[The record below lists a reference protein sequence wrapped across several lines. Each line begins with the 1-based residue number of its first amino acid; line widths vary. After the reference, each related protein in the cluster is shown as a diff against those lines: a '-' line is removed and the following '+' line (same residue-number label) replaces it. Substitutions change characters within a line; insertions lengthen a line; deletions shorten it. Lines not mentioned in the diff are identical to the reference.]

1 MSAPV
6 SVSTSQDKSVAFIIT
21 HTVKAGEG
29 ERYERWLADILGA
42 VSSFPGY
49 LGRQVFPPA
58 QGARK
63 YTTIVHFDSHDHLEA
78 WAESDKRKSFV
89 GGVTDL
95 LEKGDLHQIRTGVD
109 FWFTPEGVVS
119 PKPWKQFLLTLTA
132 VYPLS
137 LIIPRLL
144 DPLFRV
150 APFLGN
156 QLISGLLVAAILTA
170 LLTFVVMPRF
180 TRLVERWLYKETR

>member
-1 MSAPV
+1 
-6 SVSTSQDKSVAFIIT
+6 
-21 HTVKAGEG
+21 
-29 ERYERWLADILGA
+29 
-42 VSSFPGY
+42 
-49 LGRQVFPPA
+49 
-58 QGARK
+58 
-63 YTTIVHFDSHDHLEA
+63 
-78 WAESDKRKSFV
+78 
-89 GGVTDL
+89 
-95 LEKGDLHQIRTGVD
+95 
-109 FWFTPEGVVS
+109 VS

-156 QLISGLLVAAILTA
+156 QFISGLLVAAILTA

-180 TRLVERWLYKETR
+180 TRLVERWLYEETR